1 MHLEVTFLHSHS
13 VFKMMLFLFSS
24 VFGLWLSSTFVVV
37 QIWEVVVERKRKG
50 CFHVNQVV
58 NYYLLIRASSST
70 FGRSSVE
77 ANDRPS
83 GFSVLG

>member
-58 NYYLLIRASSST
+58 NYYLLIEST
-70 FGRSSVE
+70 LLLKF
-77 ANDRPS
+77 P
-83 GFSVLG
+83 VLGGSLGGLAV